1 MDLKG
6 FFRSLPHPVLGQ
18 FRETYLGDGD
28 DAAVGS
34 ARRAG
39 AVGLSAEDVESISTR
54 LGDRFGDKAWMR
66 GQLQKMD
73 RSHHVGLIALLQCG
87 GVAGGTWLLQELTQA
102 HGMSEDLWAEVL
114 HTLGLKLMVFGNSR
128 QSPPLFYVLPG
139 LLGEELGQHFSK
151 RVRLSPAAEEGIRLS
166 NDTNYRHPL
175 GFSLI
180 SFLGYVRQNRIKVTR
195 GDEVFKKNHD
205 ELLEFFTNL
214 WGSGAEEKVL
224 AWHLEVVKELGLVR
238 QRAGHLVVDDLVLDE
253 YLALSA
259 RQRRDLLM
267 AWFRRREPLLLW
279 LLDELSGLGT
289 EGWVL
294 LKHLR
299 SLYRRRY
306 MGGVFHR
313 RYVQKS
319 YYLPPSG
326 FYDPNPPL
334 EILQLAGLVESG
346 LGSKGSYIRLSEE
359 GRVFVSGENVAS
371 IEANEQVRF
380 LLQPNFEVLAP
391 VGLPLDMLWKL
402 AEVAELKSVDRAN
415 TFFLTRESVRAALD
429 EGWRSA
435 SVIDF
440 LRDGSQ
446 VGMPQNVESTVRD
459 WIGTH
464 GEVEFHDALVVTAAS
479 KAMKAVLRSLKKAK
493 IPHEKLAPSVV
504 AIPRERR
511 EDALELL
518 RAAELGVAPNVRRH
532 DLADD
537 PSSRLGPLHALLDE
551 EPETNSQDDET
562 YFPTKSLVMLGAP
575 AAEGGREMMA
585 ARGFRSGTTGANA
598 VGADLSVK
606 PAAAGAGDLLKL
618 SPAKTISVL
627 KAAIRLQLDV
637 DLLYPSTRDGDP
649 GGLSRVT
656 PEKVVEGGGASHF
669 TGHHHRLGED
679 MQFQIKRIRGIRLAT

>member
-18 FRETYLGDGD
+18 FRETYLSDGD
-28 DAAVGS
+28 DAAEGS

-39 AVGLSAEDVESISTR
+39 AVGLSPEDVDSIAER
-54 LGDRFGDKAWMR
+54 LAERFGDKTWMR
-66 GQLQKMD
+66 ARLKSMD
-73 RSHHVGLIALLQCG
+73 RSHHVALIALLQCG

-114 HTLGLKLMVFGNSR
+114 HTLGLKLFIFGNSR

-139 LLGEELGQHFSK
+139 MLGEELGQHFSK
-151 RVRLSPAAEEGIRLS
+151 RVRLTAAAEGGIRLS
-166 NDTNYRHPL
+166 SDTNYRHPL

-205 ELLEFFTNL
+205 ELLEFFSNL

-224 AWHLEVVKELGLVR
+224 IWHLEVVQELGLVR
-238 QRAGHLVVDDLVLDE
+238 QRGGHLVVDDLVLGE
-253 YLALSA
+253 YLALSP

-279 LLDELSGLGT
+279 LLDELSGLGSD
-289 EGWVL
+289 GWVL

-306 MGGVFHR
+306 MGGVFNR

-326 FYDPNPPL
+326 YYDPNPPL

-346 LGSKGSYIRLSEE
+346 LGEKGSYIRLSEE
-359 GRVFVSGENVAS
+359 GRVFAAGEDVGR
-371 IEANEQVRF
+371 IEANDQVRF
-380 LLQPNFEVLAP
+380 LLQPNFEILAP
-391 VGLPLDMLWKL
+391 VGLPLAMLWKL

-415 TFFLTRESVRAALD
+415 TFLLTRESVRASLD
-429 EGWRSA
+429 EGWRASA
-435 SVIDF
+435 VLDF

-446 VGMPQNVESTVRD
+446 VGMPQNVESTVSD
-459 WIGTH
+459 WIGDH
-464 GEVEFHDALVVTAAS
+464 GEVEFHDALVVAAAAKPMRTVI
-479 KAMKAVLRSLKKAK
+479 KALKKAK
-493 IPHEKLAPSVV
+493 IAHEALGNGAV

-537 PSSRLGPLHALLDE
+537 PSSRQGPLHTLLE
-551 EPETNSQDDET
+551 EAEPEEQDDDT
-562 YFPTKSLVMLGAP
+562 FFPTKSLVMLGAP
-575 AAEGGREMMA
+575 AAEGGREAMA
-585 ARGFRSGTTGANA
+585 SRGFRSGKTGANA

-656 PEKVVEGGGASHF
+656 PHKVVEGGGASHF
-669 TGHHHRLGED
+669 TGLHHRLGED